1 MLSPGSVSEHRN
13 NSRRS
18 DAMFPMLMMI
28 MMMTSGHAYVPTP
41 SCSSFSH
48 HQHRKSSSLRRVQP
62 FGVKNSVARQRR
74 NRFQF
79 WSVTNNND
87 EIQVQDE
94 QQSYDV
100 VKTMSPD
107 TSNESKLDNLIPSTM
122 MPSSKR
128 RNNSFVAANSAGR
141 MDTNRRHTGLS
152 SSVLLPSSLSSD
164 DSDTTLQPLFFQSTN
179 PSPTDSLDVSISK
192 NGDNNNNNTGS
203 WKERLLDVSNFASLL
218 CVLDCTLLPLVS
230 IAIPAISWGVGF
242 ILGSGGAVSAATM
255 PPALSAFLAYLPA
268 LSHGIALYFVIPVG
282 LLTTIINYF
291 FGHKEVK
298 FSMAALFGVALIYV
312 ANSSAGVGIPSID
325 AMLHSAGIVAGGVHD
340 HAGHVHNA
348 CGAMVGAATNMMA
361 HTCPEGWAH
370 RMTNTLGCAFLLG
383 SNYSSRKYMEEKN
396 SGCAASALAEAWGG
410 DSGRQ
415 VVCPP
420 GCGCEKPSFGTKG
433 SSSRA
438 GGEMFFQWERKSPVS
453 ERSSRFRR

>member
-1 MLSPGSVSEHRN
+1 VQ
-13 NSRRS
+13 
-18 DAMFPMLMMI
+18 
-28 MMMTSGHAYVPTP
+28 
-41 SCSSFSH
+41 SFH
-48 HQHRKSSSLRRVQP
+48 
-62 FGVKNSVARQRR
+62 VKNSVTRQRKK
-74 NRFQF
+74 RFQY

-87 EIQVQDE
+87 EVQVQDE
-94 QQSYDV
+94 QQSYNV

-122 MPSSKR
+122 MPSSR
-128 RNNSFVAANSAGR
+128 GRTNSFVAANSGAGR

-152 SSVLLPSSLSSD
+152 SSVLLPSSLPSD
-164 DSDTTLQPLFFQSTN
+164 DSDTTLPPLFFQSTI
-179 PSPTDSLDVSISK
+179 PPTDSLDVSISK
-192 NGDNNNNNTGS
+192 DSDNNNNNGS

-242 ILGSGGAVSAATM
+242 ILGSGGSLSTATTM
-255 PPALSAFLAYLPA
+255 PPALLAFLAYLPA

-312 ANSSAGVGIPSID
+312 ANSSAGVGIPSFD